1 MTINLKIDHAG
12 LMSFSRMHN
21 KIKAIRSIIVRN
33 DSDEELHNLSLRL
46 SFDPDFAQAWTIQ
59 IGSLAPK
66 KRTVLSDVNI
76 ALSGKYF
83 SNLTETALGTVTVEV
98 FREEE
103 SIHGESF
110 QLALLP
116 YDQWEGLKNMP
127 ELTSSFVL
135 PNHPAVKKILHRAAE
150 HMGKMSFSPNIDGY
164 QSGDPERTLR
174 QAEAIF
180 LAVRDEGIS
189 YAGVPATFHDDGQRV
204 RLPEEI
210 LSTHLATCMDTTL
223 LIASCLEAASINP
236 ILVFVSGH
244 AFVGAWLNPKSSPYA
259 VNDDPATLTK
269 LSADGINDV
278 VMFETT
284 LSTMGNKDS
293 FTDAVKHAGLRMTS
307 PDDFICFIDVA
318 SSRKLG
324 IKPLPLRVRT
334 PEGYDI
340 QVDAPERVHEKGS
353 SLDKKDEIDLN
364 GKVHLDKE
372 GLWERKLLDLTLR
385 NNLIS
390 VHTHA
395 SCIQLMCPEPDK
407 IGALIEDGK
416 GLTIYGSP
424 DAGWIGAS
432 LRKGI
437 IAPLAEPDMMW
448 NYCREELRDLR
459 LHSFLPPED
468 TEARVTALRK
478 AAKSTMEES
487 GANTLFL
494 SIGALRWFDE
504 EGKGPYVAPIVL
516 YPVEFSGIKNILTET
531 GEEPIINMTLMEML
545 RQRFSLDI
553 PGLDPLPQKDG
564 HVDVRKVLNT
574 LRLAVMD
581 RNGWDV
587 DDLIFLGNFM
597 FGKFIIW
604 NDIHTHGRM
613 LKESPIVSSFIDNC
627 LHVKDISPISERDDI
642 DNICPSAEVLTPIG
656 ADSSQLKAIAEA
668 IHGRSFVMHGPPG
681 TGKSQ
686 TITNIIANA
695 LYHGKRVLFVSEK
708 KAALEVVQSRLE
720 SLGLDP
726 FCLELHSNKTRKSV
740 VMRKLEAT
748 IATAAASN
756 AEMGDFSEQAAR
768 NDSFREELN
777 AHVKGLHKVY
787 PAGMSLY
794 DSISKYLSMDS
805 SIVERPLPKALL
817 SVMNAHSITEME
829 SDIQDYIAAIRHTG
843 IDRNCGLLDMPLAS
857 WSNEIEDTLRVYLEP
872 VVKNSGIRLWLAE
885 LRLGKCFDAPIGIGI
900 HPDSVALV
908 KRKATRWYESLHE
921 GRRYAIYSRFRAKL
935 RSHGLSILVDA
946 YERGEL
952 EPQKMMDVFHKSL
965 YHSYAEYILSKED
978 RLNLFY
984 GELFESRIEK
994 FREFNKEFSEI
1005 SRKAIVESAIARLRS
1020 ATGSEHLNPEFT
1032 TLTRAIRNGCRGIS
1046 LRNLFEKIPN
1056 LLPRVCPCML
1066 MSPLSV
1072 SQYLRAA
1079 GGQFDLVI
1087 FDEASQMP
1095 TCESVGSLA
1104 RADAAVIV
1112 GDPEQLP
1119 PTSFF
1124 QSNFFDEDN
1133 ADKEDL
1139 DSILDDAIGI
1149 NLPSN
1154 HLRWHYR
1161 SRHES
1166 LIAFSN
1172 ANYYDNNLL
1181 TFPSMDDLSS
1191 AVHFQKIEGTYDRGR
1206 SRQNIA
1212 EAEAVVED
1220 IKRRLSDPVLRT
1232 QTIGVVTFNVTQ
1244 QAAIETRLEDML
1256 RRYSMLKK
1264 AANELSEPIF
1274 VKNLENVQGD
1284 ERDVILFS
1292 VGYGLDSNRRLPMN
1306 FGPLN
1311 QAGGWHRLNVAVS
1324 RARLEM
1330 KIFSSIMP
1338 EDIPS
1343 SGLSRGVADLRLFL
1357 RYAIDGRSC
1366 LETKLRQDSSKDM
1379 FVEKLASKLRSEGHR
1394 VNTGVGSSDFK
1405 VDIAVVDPH
1414 DPGRYVKGIIVDGPG
1429 YASAK
1434 TASDREITRMSVL
1447 KGLGWNIERRW
1458 ILDSYKG

>member
-1 MTINLKIDHAG
+1 MRITLKIDHAE
-12 LMSFSRMHN
+12 LMSFSRMQN
-21 KIKAIRSIIVRN
+21 KIHAIRSIIVRN
-33 DSDEELHNLSLRL
+33 DSEEELHNLSLRL
-46 SFDPDFAQAWTIQ
+46 GFDPDFAHAGTIQ
-59 IGSLAPK
+59 IGSLPSK
-66 KRTVLSDVNI
+66 GKVVLSDVNVT
-76 ALSGKYF
+76 LSSKYF
-83 SNLTETALGTVTVEV
+83 SNLTEPATGSVKIEIL
-98 FREEE
+98 REEE
-103 SIHGESF
+103 ILHSESF
-110 QLALLP
+110 SMDLLP
-116 YDQWEGLKNMP
+116 YDHWEGLRNMP
-127 ELTSSFVL
+127 ELTASFVL
-135 PNHPAVKKILHRAAE
+135 PNHPAVKKILHGASR
-150 HMGKMSFSPNIDGY
+150 HLGQISQSPQIDGY
-164 QSGDPERTLR
+164 QSADPGRTL
-174 QAEAIF
+174 QQIEAIY

-189 YAGVPATFHDDGQRV
+189 CAGVPASFHDDGPRT

-210 LSTHLATCMDTTL
+210 LSTRLATCLDTTL
-223 LIASCLEAASINP
+223 LFAACLEAASINP
-236 ILVFVSGH
+236 ILVFVPGH
-244 AFVGAWLNPKSSPYA
+244 AFVGAWLNKESSPYA
-259 VNDDPATLTK
+259 VNDDQTTLTK
-269 LSADGINDV
+269 LSADGINDIA
-278 VMFETT
+278 MFETT
-284 LSTMGNKDS
+284 CAASGHSESFDQAMKLSALKLS
-293 FTDAVKHAGLRMTS
+293 S
-307 PDDFICFIDVA
+307 PDEFICFIDVA
-318 SSRKLG
+318 ASRKLG
-324 IKPLPLRVRT
+324 IKPLPLRIKTPQGYEIQAQEAEQVNPSDRT
-334 PEGYDI
+334 LE
-340 QVDAPERVHEKGS
+340 S
-353 SLDKKDEIDLN
+353 KDEIN
-364 GKVHLDKE
+364 LDSPVKIGKE

-395 SCIQLMCPEPDK
+395 SCLQLMCPEPERV
-407 IGALIEDGK
+407 GAMIENGRA
-416 GLTIYGSP
+416 LSIWGSP
-424 DAGWIGAS
+424 DPAWIGPM

-437 IAPLAEPDMMW
+437 VAQLCEPDMMW
-448 NYCREELRDLR
+448 NYCREEAKDCR
-459 LHSFLPPED
+459 LHSFIGPND
-468 TEARVTALRK
+468 TEDRVVALRK

-494 SIGALRWFDE
+494 SIGALRWYDE
-504 EGKGPYVAPIVL
+504 EGKGPYVAPVLL
-516 YPVEFSGIKNILTET
+516 YPVEFSGLKNTLVET

-545 RQRFSLDI
+545 RQRFSLNI

-564 HVDVRKVLNT
+564 QVDVRKVLNT
-574 LRLAVMD
+574 LRLAVRD
-581 RNGWDV
+581 RGGWDV
-587 DDLIFLGNFM
+587 DELMFVGNFM

-604 NDIHTHGRM
+604 NDIHTHSQM
-613 LKESPIVSSFIDNC
+613 LRESPLVSSFIDNR
-627 LHVKDISPISERDDI
+627 LHVRDIGAIAQDEDLDKV
-642 DNICPSAEVLTPIG
+642 CPSASVLTPIG

-668 IHGRSFVMHGPPG
+668 VGGRSFVMHGPPG

-748 IATAAASN
+748 LAILDNKPREGFEELA
-756 AEMGDFSEQAAR
+756 QR
-768 NDSFREELN
+768 NDAYRKELDS
-777 AHVKGLHKVY
+777 HVQALHKVY
-787 PAGMSLY
+787 PSGMSLY
-794 DSISKYLSMDS
+794 DCMSKYMSMDK
-805 SIVERPLPKALL
+805 SIAERPLPRPVIV
-817 SVMNAHSITEME
+817 SMNGSTIKDME
-829 SDIQDYIAAIRHTG
+829 DDIQDYITAIRHTG
-843 IDRNCGLLDMPLAS
+843 IDSGCGLVDMPLIA
-857 WSNEIEDTLRVYLEP
+857 WGNECEDQLRVALEK
-872 VVKNSGIRLWLAE
+872 VAASSGIRLWFAQR
-885 LRLGKCFDAPIGIGI
+885 RLEKLFDAPIGVGI
-900 HPDSVALV
+900 HPDKIALV
-908 KRKATRWYESLHE
+908 KRKAIRWNDNLHE
-921 GRRYAIYSRFRAKL
+921 GRRYAIYSRYRAKL
-935 RSHGLSILVDA
+935 RARGLSIIVDS
-946 YERGEL
+946 YEKGSLPPE
-952 EPQKMMDVFHKSL
+952 QMMDFFHKSL
-965 YHSYAEYILSKED
+965 YHSYAEYILAKEE
-978 RLNLFY
+978 RLNLFC

-994 FREFNKEFSEI
+994 FREFNKEFAEA
-1005 SRKAIVESAIARLRS
+1005 SRQAIIDAATARLRS
-1020 ATGSEHLNPEFT
+1020 ATGAEHLNPELT

-1046 LRNLFEKIPN
+1046 LRNLFEKIPS
-1056 LLPRVCPCML
+1056 LLPKVCPCML

-1095 TCESVGSLA
+1095 TCESVSSLA
-1104 RADAAVIV
+1104 RANAAVIV

-1124 QSNFFDEDN
+1124 QSNFFDEEN

-1172 ANYYDNNLL
+1172 ANYYGNSLL
-1181 TFPSMDDLSS
+1181 TFPSMDDLRS
-1191 AVHFQKIEGTYDRGR
+1191 AVHFQKVEGVYDRGR
-1206 SRQNIA
+1206 TRQNII

-1220 IKRRLSDPVLRT
+1220 IKRRLSDPVLKN

-1244 QAAIETRLEDML
+1244 QAAIESRLEDML

-1292 VGYGLDSNRRLPMN
+1292 VGYALDAKGRLPMN

-1324 RARLEM
+1324 RARVEM

-1343 SGLSRGVADLRLFL
+1343 AGLSRGVSDLRMFL
-1357 RYAIDGRSC
+1357 QYAISGRSC
-1366 LETKLRQDSSKDM
+1366 LESKTTGSSAAQDLFVEQIARKLR
-1379 FVEKLASKLRSEGHR
+1379 REGHT
-1394 VNTGVGSSDFK
+1394 VNTSVGSSDFK
-1405 VDIAVVDPH
+1405 VDLAIVDPQ

-1447 KGLGWNIERRW
+1447 EGLGWKIERTW
-1458 ILDSYKG
+1458 ILDYYK